1 MVGGVVNYYLT
12 TYIFIIMEEALKKL
26 IRKVVLPKYYWIKDF
41 DVHVRKKDDI
51 GDSYRVLYF
60 VDKDV
65 HYERSVIDNI
75 QNDTKELYDVLG
87 LHKFDFYEGV
97 MFLSY
102 QSHKMQQSLEKLIGE
117 VILPKYP
124 WIKDFDV
131 FGEDDFGEY
140 IYSIHYYVDFDEY
153 EKKDR
158 NEETIQRD
166 QMSGA
171 RDIGWSSRRFAAVL
185 WLLVS
190 VTKRSIMSFMMG
202 TPIKSG

>member
-1 MVGGVVNYYLT
+1 MGDELYGGGVVKDYST

-26 IRKVVLPKYYWIKDF
+26 IRKVILPKYYWIKDF
-41 DVHVRKKDDI
+41 DVQVRKKDDT

-60 VDKDV
+60 VDKDE

-97 MFLSY
+97 MFFSY

-158 NEETIQRD
+158 NEITRIKSETKNLFNSLEPKEND
-166 QMSGA
+166 FF
-171 RDIGWSSRRFAAVL
+171 RDIEFLNAREYNL
-185 WLLVS
+185 NP
-190 VTKRSIMSFMMG
+190 K
-202 TPIKSG
+202 